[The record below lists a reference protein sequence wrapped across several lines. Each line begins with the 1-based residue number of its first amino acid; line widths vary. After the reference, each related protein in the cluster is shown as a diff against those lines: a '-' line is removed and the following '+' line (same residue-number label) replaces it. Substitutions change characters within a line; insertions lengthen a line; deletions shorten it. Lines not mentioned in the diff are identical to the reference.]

1 MKRRVSISVLFG
13 VPATILV
20 LTLCACAGAGSGGHT
35 TTGPSATG
43 SGETI
48 VTPGTVAAAQ
58 AMVDAF
64 TAVRPSDSPPQ
75 HFTVTR
81 GDFLRGAEDFD
92 VNAYFNAFTHL
103 SVEPGYLLDYLY
115 RFDGMG
121 GRPFI
126 YVRPSGQEPYASFDA
141 YAAAV
146 PLEDTGTTG
155 NRAYA
160 QEYLDHI
167 RVDDTAEGF
176 FQLATLRLMDDQFY
190 QYWHSGYDDT
200 TVVCDKAGLERT
212 MAAAGADFNLRG
224 LPSSVQKQARE
235 LDLSPAVTLGDGTT
249 VGVHVVTFSKWGG
262 FLGHTFTIGRAFPHA
277 FLADQTET
285 LVKYD
290 CGVQF

>member
-13 VPATILV
+13 VPATIL
-20 LTLCACAGAGSGGHT
+20 LLALCACAGGGDHT
-35 TTGPSATG
+35 TTGPPGTS

-48 VTPGTVAAAQ
+48 VPPGTVAEAQ

-64 TAVRPSDSPPQ
+64 TAARPSGNPPR
-75 HFTVTR
+75 HFTVAR
-81 GDFLRGAEDFD
+81 GDFVRDAGDFD
-92 VNAYFNAFTHL
+92 VNAYFNTFTHL
-103 SVEPGYLLDYLY
+103 SVEPGYVLDYLY

-126 YVRPSGQEPYASFDA
+126 YVRASGQTPYASFDA

-146 PLEDTGTTG
+146 PREDASATG

-212 MAAAGADFNLRG
+212 MTAAGSAFNLRR
-224 LPSSVQKQARE
+224 LPSSVQKQARK
-235 LDLSPAVTLGDGTT
+235 LDLSPAVTLGDGTS
-249 VGVHVVTFSKWGG
+249 VSVRVVTFSKWGG
-262 FLGHTFTIGRAFPHA
+262 FVGHTFTISRAFPHA
-277 FLADQTET
+277 FLADQNET